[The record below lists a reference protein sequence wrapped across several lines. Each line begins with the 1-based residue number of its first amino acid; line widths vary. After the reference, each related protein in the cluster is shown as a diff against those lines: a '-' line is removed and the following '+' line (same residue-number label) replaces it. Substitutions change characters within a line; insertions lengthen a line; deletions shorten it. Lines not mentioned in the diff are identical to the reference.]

1 MSVGIFLGTK
11 ISIISEDCIFDR
23 KNIWLMDAEYLHFGG
38 SRKEMIHGLDLP
50 EVPARK
56 RRATLSIVVV
66 DQLLILRLLVVLRL
80 SFD

>member
-1 MSVGIFLGTK
+1 MH
-11 ISIISEDCIFDR
+11 
-23 KNIWLMDAEYLHFGG
+23 AEYLNFGG
-38 SRKEMIHGLDLP
+38 NRKEMIHGLDLP

-56 RRATLSIVVV
+56 RRAVRATLSIVVV